1 MKRLAA
7 FAAMAALASCFSMP
21 KDEYRVTT
29 SDLIEERVEFGE
41 VVLSRI
47 GPKLWMHTSYLDLP
61 GIGPI
66 ASNGLLVLREDD
78 AILVDTAWTDPQT
91 EDILRYAAAVL
102 DRPVR
107 TAVVTHFHQDKMG
120 GIGALHRAGVET
132 WAHPLTNELAPT
144 VDFEPAR
151 NVIAF
156 DAAGFA
162 TGPAAAA
169 LGPMRV
175 FYPGPGHTR
184 DNITVMPEAGV
195 AFAGCL
201 IKGENARSLGNLE
214 DADIASYAASARRF
228 GNAFP
233 QASIILMSHSAPE
246 GRDAIRHTVRMAE
259 DAARD

>member
-1 MKRLAA
+1 MRRLLACV
-7 FAAMAALASCFSMP
+7 MLASLSACFSMP
-21 KDEYRVTT
+21 KDEYRAT
-29 SDLIEERVEFGE
+29 SSHLVEQRVEFGE

-47 GPKLWMHTSYLDLP
+47 SDTLWMHTSYLDLP

-66 ASNGLLVLREDD
+66 ASNGLIVLREDD
-78 AILVDTAWTDPQT
+78 AILVDTAWTEPQT
-91 EDILRYAAAVL
+91 DDILRYAAAVL

-107 TAVVTHFHQDKMG
+107 QAVITHFHQDKMG

-132 WAHPLTNELAPT
+132 WAHALTNDLAPT

-156 DAAGFA
+156 SADGFA

-169 LGPMRV
+169 LGPMTV

-184 DNITVMPEAGV
+184 DNITVQPQEGV

-201 IKGENARSLGNLE
+201 IKGDDARSLGNLN
-214 DADIASYAASARRF
+214 DADVANYADSARRF

-233 QASIILMSHSAPE
+233 SASIIMMSHSAPE
-246 GRDAIRHTVRMAE
+246 GRGAIRHTVRMAK
-259 DAARD
+259 AAAEQ